1 MTETNTQKPKNRAV
15 LVGLW
20 AYRLEREE
28 NATEES
34 MEELADLLETAGG
47 ECVGTVLQQK
57 DSPRPPHLHRRGQ
70 GGGGPG
76 AGPGHGRRHG
86 DL

>member
-34 MEELADLLETAGG
+34 MEELSDLLKTAGG

-57 DSPRPPHLHRRGQ
+57 EPPTPAPSSARARWRRSGSWS
-70 GGGGPG
+70 GPWT
-76 AGPGHGRRHG
+76 RTW
-86 DL
+86 

>member
-28 NATEES
+28 NATE
-34 MEELADLLETAGG
+34 
-47 ECVGTVLQQK
+47 
-57 DSPRPPHLHRRGQ
+57 
-70 GGGGPG
+70 
-76 AGPGHGRRHG
+76 
-86 DL
+86 

>member
-34 MEELADLLETAGG
+34 MEAVSYTHLLRTCWTCPA
-47 ECVGTVLQQK
+47 CGT
-57 DSPRPPHLHRRGQ
+57 RC
-70 GGGGPG
+70 
-76 AGPGHGRRHG
+76 AGP
-86 DL
+86 

>member
-34 MEELADLLETAGG
+34 MEELSDLLKTAGG

-57 DSPRPPHLHRRGQ
+57 DAPDPPAPSSARARWRRSGSWS
-70 GGGGPG
+70 GPWT
-76 AGPGHGRRHG
+76 RTW
-86 DL
+86 